1 MEEKK
6 YKYSYNVQ
14 GDLTSIESGYV
25 PEIIEFIKAL
35 PYRKWNPDNKSWT
48 IKTEDLQVFQARFP
62 QKEFIENNTISKEFI
77 EDIQKFI
84 ENYNN
89 SHKYQQSKTYKP
101 SGLHCLRKCVF
112 IRAGVPEGESESK
125 YNWSGCAASGSA
137 RHEYIQDYL
146 IKMTE
151 DPNSKWSYIDVGDYV
166 EKKHQEG
173 KCLEVEVGN
182 KSGAE
187 THLYNNTLHLSF
199 LCDGI
204 VQYRPTGE
212 YYLFEFKN
220 KTSAK
225 AKDVDEMPQE
235 HILQVVCYCMNLD
248 LSKVLLLVENRDTC
262 ELSIPPLYEVSE
274 EQKKKLRDDLLFAEE
289 CVGNK
294 KIPDRVKEQGICKFC
309 SYANI
314 CNKIEEEG
322 YNPLLEV

>member
-1 MEEKK
+1 MNYIETARKYINEKSIPG
-6 YKYSYNVQ
+6 YK
-14 GDLTSIESGYV
+14 
-25 PEIIEFIKAL
+25 
-35 PYRKWNPDNKSWT
+35 
-48 IKTEDLQVFQARFP
+48 DLQVFQARFP

-77 EDIQKFI
+77 EDVQKFI

-112 IRAGVPEGESESK
+112 IRAGVPEGEPESK

-151 DPNSKWSYIDVGDYV
+151 DPNSKWAYIDVGDYV

-173 KCLEVEVGN
+173 KCLEVEVGD

-235 HILQVVCYCMNLD
+235 HILQCICYCMNLD

-274 EQKKKLRDDLLFAEE
+274 EQKKKLRDNLLFAEE
-289 CVGNK
+289 CVENK